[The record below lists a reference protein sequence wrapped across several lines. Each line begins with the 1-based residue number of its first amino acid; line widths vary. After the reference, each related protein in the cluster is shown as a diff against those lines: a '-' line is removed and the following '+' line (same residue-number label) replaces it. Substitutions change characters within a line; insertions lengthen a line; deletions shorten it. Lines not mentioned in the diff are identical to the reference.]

1 MEDLSRELIVEFTRK
16 LDKLCMTMETVRERQ
31 DEMIENVSKIKEAV
45 YNPDEGLY
53 ARIRALESWK
63 DTSSKVTWTLFTA
76 VIGLASALVD
86 TLLAA
91 SVAFALQWECDGGSA
106 RPSGLPLSAGSRKLT
121 REWLPPEPA
130 PSR

>member
-1 MEDLSRELIVEFTRK
+1 MPDLSRELIVELTRK

-76 VIGLASALVD
+76 VIGLASALVI
-86 TLLAA
+86 
-91 SVAFALQWECDGGSA
+91 
-106 RPSGLPLSAGSRKLT
+106 KLF
-121 REWLPPEPA
+121 
-130 PSR
+130 

>member
-1 MEDLSRELIVEFTRK
+1 MEDLSRELIVELTRK

-76 VIGLASALVD
+76 VIGLASALVI
-86 TLLAA
+86 
-91 SVAFALQWECDGGSA
+91 
-106 RPSGLPLSAGSRKLT
+106 KLF
-121 REWLPPEPA
+121 
-130 PSR
+130 